1 MKIAISACLL
11 GRNCKYN
18 GKNNYNASL
27 CKLLEGHEIV
37 PICPETLGGLSTPR
51 TPCELIDGKVISKT
65 GVDCTSEYVKGSQL
79 AYDLVKDCDLI
90 ILQKRSPSC
99 GNSLVYDGTF
109 SGKLISGQGIFAQM
123 LKNLNISI
131 LEADAEKI
139 D

>member
-37 PICPETLGGLSTPR
+37 PICPETMGGLSTPR
-51 TPCELIDGKVISKT
+51 TPCELKNGKVISKT
-65 GVDCTSEYVKGSQL
+65 GVDCTFEYVKGSQL

-109 SGKLISGQGIFAQM
+109 SGKLISGQGVFAQM
-123 LKNLNISI
+123 LKNLNIPI
-131 LEADAEKI
+131 LEADAEKM